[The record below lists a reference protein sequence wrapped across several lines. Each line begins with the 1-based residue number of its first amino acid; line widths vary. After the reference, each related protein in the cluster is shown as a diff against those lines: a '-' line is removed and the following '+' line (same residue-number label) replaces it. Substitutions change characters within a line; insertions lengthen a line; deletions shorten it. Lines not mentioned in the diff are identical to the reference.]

1 MTAFACLTVSVGLSV
16 SADIVPAVTLTP
28 EQTLAL
34 YGTSLPAVYR
44 SGDTWRECT
53 FEFHSFGLWDSDNQ
67 MPVTDWDFRGAQP
80 SGFASWSDYI
90 SYTRTVPRL
99 YYVCSY
105 SDAPYSSPTED
116 QIKFQISPTLDI
128 SGILYYRQNF
138 MMGKYSSANRINNT
152 FCNTAVSYSASP
164 VTSYG
169 KGWDNYAAGYIQS
182 FYVGSG
188 SQSNLN
194 TGFRYSLIDVY
205 LENVVD
211 GEQQEFSVSGQSLSY
226 SRCGTAIIPN
236 GAQDEVYYVLS
247 IQCPTVSDGYIVPQP
262 PETTP
267 DYSGQL
273 DSISGGIS
281 ANGTLLQQ
289 ILAKLDLIYQRMQSN
304 GLPNPSLTPAQTMP
318 RDLQQYYT
326 GVATGAP
333 SVSAVNGAIGGASD
347 FIPFSS
353 VLSSSGL
360 GSLLGVLA
368 GLCCAGWV
376 LTRGRT
382 G

>member
-1 MTAFACLTVSVGLSV
+1 MSV

-53 FEFHSFGLWDSDNQ
+53 FEFYSFGLWDSENL
-67 MPVTDWDFRGAQP
+67 MPVTDYDFRGGQP
-80 SGFASWSDYI
+80 DGFSSWADYV
-90 SYTRTVPRL
+90 SYTRSVPRL
-99 YYVCSY
+99 YYVCNY
-105 SDAPYSSPTED
+105 NDAPYSNPSTDE
-116 QIKFQISPTLDI
+116 IKFQITPSLDI
-128 SGILYYRQNF
+128 SGILYYRQNI
-138 MMGKYSSANRINNT
+138 MMGRGSYSNNWIPYNY
-152 FCNTAVSYSASP
+152 CNTSVSYSATP
-164 VTSYG
+164 ITSYA
-169 KGWDNYAAGYIQS
+169 KGWSNNAAGYIQS

-188 SQSNLN
+188 SQSNQN
-194 TGFRYSLIDVY
+194 TTFKYNLIDIY
-205 LENVVD
+205 LENLVD
-211 GEQQEFSVSGQSLSY
+211 GVQETFSVSGQSLTY
-226 SRCGTAIIPN
+226 SRCGTAILPT
-236 GAQDEVYYVLS
+236 ASVDETYYVLS

-326 GVATGAP
+326 GIATGAP

-347 FIPFSS
+347 FIPFGS